1 MIFVVHSFFL
11 YGKCTYKTAI
21 DKAETPIFARHNFYP
36 YIIGQNIGAEVN
48 CDENGQDGDEKLN
61 RKKDFNV
68 STDDTGDFSL
78 YLQL

>member
-1 MIFVVHSFFL
+1 M
-11 YGKCTYKTAI
+11 
-21 DKAETPIFARHNFYP
+21 TPAPTKNAK
-36 YIIGQNIGAEVN
+36 NAGAEVN

-78 YLQL
+78 YMQL